1 MFQYR
6 KYYTERWIMFIVIK
20 FYFLIEILFIKATF
34 YQQIEYIIILLVYET
49 FKTIDLVKNNSDSI
63 F

>member
-1 MFQYR
+1 M
-6 KYYTERWIMFIVIK
+6 VIK

-34 YQQIEYIIILLVYET
+34 YQQIEYIIILLIYET
-49 FKTIDLVKNNSDSI
+49 FKTIELVKNNLDSI